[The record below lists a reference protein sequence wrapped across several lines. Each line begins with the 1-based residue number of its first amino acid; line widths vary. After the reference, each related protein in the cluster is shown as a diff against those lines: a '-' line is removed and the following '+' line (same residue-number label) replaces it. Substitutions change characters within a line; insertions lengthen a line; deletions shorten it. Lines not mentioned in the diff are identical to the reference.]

1 MRVDFYIQSK
11 TPGTKIKWE
20 MGLSRKKQFIIFRNI
35 KNQQTEKMRQK
46 RITIFKNIDFKVEIT
61 TKLSKV
67 HILDIT
73 FDLQKMVSD
82 RRKRK

>member
-1 MRVDFYIQSK
+1 
-11 TPGTKIKWE
+11 

-35 KNQQTEKMRQK
+35 KNQQTEKIQQK
-46 RITIFKNIDFKVEIT
+46 RITILKNIDFKVEIT